1 MKSKKKL
8 IAALPLLPLLAL
20 SAAASAQ
27 VTIYGILDIGPTY
40 VTNQGGKSNVRMDA
54 GTLQQSRIG
63 FRGTEDLGGGY
74 SAFFSLENGFNLDDG
89 SMATANNLFSRD
101 SRVGLKGPFGSIS
114 AGRQSNAT
122 VDAIAPYAASML
134 AYGPSY
140 LATHPGDHDRVL
152 NIPTDN
158 SLKYT
163 TPNFAGFTG
172 IVSYGFGEV
181 AGDTKQ
187 NSSRNAGVSYINGP
201 LSLGASYLW
210 SSGNNVTSAALLSA
224 SSNPFGPTS
233 AADVLRSLALGA
245 SYQFEQVF
253 VHGNATQS
261 KFGLSSQTA
270 RTYEIGS
277 KINLSPTIVLGADY
291 SYTDVKSRAKLNILS
306 LSASYLLSKRT
317 NLYVVAANESV
328 SGTNANGTPL
338 TAQLFTLPASSTSRQ
353 TALHMG
359 IRHTF

>member
-74 SAFFSLENGFNLDDG
+74 SAFFNLENGFNLDDG

-187 NSSRNAGVSYINGP
+187 NSSRNAGVRTSTDRSAWVPPIC
-201 LSLGASYLW
+201 GAA
-210 SSGNNVTSAALLSA
+210 VT
-224 SSNPFGPTS
+224 T
-233 AADVLRSLALGA
+233 
-245 SYQFEQVF
+245 
-253 VHGNATQS
+253 
-261 KFGLSSQTA
+261 
-270 RTYEIGS
+270 
-277 KINLSPTIVLGADY
+277 
-291 SYTDVKSRAKLNILS
+291 
-306 LSASYLLSKRT
+306 
-317 NLYVVAANESV
+317 
-328 SGTNANGTPL
+328 
-338 TAQLFTLPASSTSRQ
+338 
-353 TALHMG
+353 
-359 IRHTF
+359 